1 MKDFVFASYR
11 PMREAETE
19 AHIFVN
25 DEAMVFVEL
34 DVVDD
39 GAELELL
46 ATHQKLMKNPDAVD
60 VVVFHYGSLKTL
72 FDKLAEVGS
81 MNAAAHL
88 DFKSATQ
95 ADNQSMTDDEL
106 RLANVYDVAVGLIID
121 IEEGK
126 NFSMSEIKAQM
137 IEVLEILQEEL

>member
-11 PMREAETE
+11 PMREAEPE
-19 AHIFVN
+19 ADIFVN

-34 DVVDD
+34 DVVD
-39 GAELELL
+39 GGEMELL
-46 ATHQKLMKNPDAVD
+46 ATHEKLMKNPDAVD
-60 VVVFHYGSLKTL
+60 VMVFHYGSLKTL

-81 MNAAAHL
+81 MNEII

-95 ADNQSMTDDEL
+95 TDNQSMTDDEL

-126 NFSMSEIKAQM
+126 NFSMSEVKAQM

>member
-19 AHIFVN
+19 ADIFVN

-34 DVVDD
+34 DVVD
-39 GAELELL
+39 GAEMELL
-46 ATHQKLMKNPDAVD
+46 ATHEKLMKNPDAMD

-81 MNAAAHL
+81 MSEII

-95 ADNQSMTDDEL
+95 ADSQPMTDDEM
-106 RLANVYDVAVGLIID
+106 RLANIYDVAVGLIID
-121 IEEGK
+121 IEEGRI
-126 NFSMSEIKAQM
+126 FSMAEIKEQM
-137 IEVLEILQEEL
+137 IEVLEIIQEEFDV

>member
-34 DVVDD
+34 DVVD
-39 GAELELL
+39 GAEMELL

-60 VVVFHYGSLKTL
+60 VLVFHYGSLKTL

-81 MNAAAHL
+81 MSDI
-88 DFKSATQ
+88 DFRSATQ
-95 ADNQSMTDDEL
+95 ADSQSMTDDEL

-137 IEVLEILQEEL
+137 IEVIEILQEEL